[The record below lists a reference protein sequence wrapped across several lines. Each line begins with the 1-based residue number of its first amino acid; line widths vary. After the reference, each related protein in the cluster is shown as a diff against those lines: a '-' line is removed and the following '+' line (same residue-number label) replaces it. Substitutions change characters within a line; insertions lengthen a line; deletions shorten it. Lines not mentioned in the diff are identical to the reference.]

1 MSPGRLKQIKLREDG
16 MTKSAVDLISEIVVL
31 NTTQLHI
38 YKYDAIY
45 AFPINKLT
53 ATG

>member
-1 MSPGRLKQIKLREDG
+1 
-16 MTKSAVDLISEIVVL
+16 MTKSEVDLISEIVVL

-38 YKYDAIY
+38 NKYLAFY

-53 ATG
+53 VTYKKIK